1 MTINTILILFYAGT
15 FYVLWQWRP
24 LAAGVFAFF
33 GMVAFILWCCLAVGS
48 DYDDRVDEEWRRDQ

>member
-1 MTINTILILFYAGT
+1 MTEATVGLIFYAAG
-15 FYVLWQWRP
+15 FYALWAWRP

-48 DYDDRVDEEWRRDQ
+48 DYDDRVDEEWRREQ